1 MSTNVSTVCPPA
13 DVDDPDLRAA
23 DAAAVMEQL
32 VSGRPLDRAVAA
44 RVRARAER
52 VTEDLR
58 RARGVVDDA
67 TFQSLL
73 DDDA

>member
-1 MSTNVSTVCPPA
+1 MSAESLTARRT
-13 DVDDPDLRAA
+13 DLDDPTLGEA
-23 DAAAVMEQL
+23 DAAVVLGRLA
-32 VSGRPLDRAVAA
+32 SGAPLDPAVAD

-52 VTEDLR
+52 VTEGIR
-58 RARGVVDDA
+58 RARGLVDDD